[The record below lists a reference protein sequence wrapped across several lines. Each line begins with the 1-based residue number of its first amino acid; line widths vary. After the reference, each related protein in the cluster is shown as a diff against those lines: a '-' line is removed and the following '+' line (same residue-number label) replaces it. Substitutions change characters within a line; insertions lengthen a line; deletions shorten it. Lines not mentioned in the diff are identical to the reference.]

1 MTPTKKPIPKKSVR
15 RTTVSSTKKPS
26 VKRVK
31 PKAVATKKRVRHS
44 ASEPTVM
51 SAPSLKFYRRIAV
64 GFVCLVFAALLAVI
78 YVSTVEAT
86 IYVTSVHEDVQSA
99 FVVDVVEIPVKNS
112 EIAGRVLIGTVGKTG
127 TFTPTGEGA
136 TQVNGTA
143 TGVVTLYNELS
154 SAQPLVA
161 TTRLLTS
168 EGVLFRMKEGITVP
182 AGGSVEVEVYA
193 DQEGASGDI
202 GPSTFTIPGL
212 NATKQQFVYAK
223 STASMSGGV
232 ATISVISEE
241 EMQQAAEQLHVSLK
255 EDAMSMLRAEAG
267 EDLTGESFTTE
278 VVSEEYSIEPNTQA
292 DGYDVTVTIKV
303 VGVFY
308 DLQALQ
314 GIAVSQLYEQLGE
327 GREFLSMG
335 TDAMTIEVSRYQ
347 TDPEG
352 ANLHVVVAGKV
363 ITSRTSDALE
373 VSQFTGMLPSEVSDT
388 LLGEG
393 VATDVRVELE
403 PFFVRKTPRMADHIY
418 LEIE

>member
-1 MTPTKKPIPKKSVR
+1 
-15 RTTVSSTKKPS
+15 
-26 VKRVK
+26 
-31 PKAVATKKRVRHS
+31 
-44 ASEPTVM
+44 
-51 SAPSLKFYRRIAV
+51 
-64 GFVCLVFAALLAVI
+64 
-78 YVSTVEAT
+78 
-86 IYVTSVHEDVQSA
+86 
-99 FVVDVVEIPVKNS
+99 
-112 EIAGRVLIGTVGKTG
+112 
-127 TFTPTGEGA
+127 
-136 TQVNGTA
+136 
-143 TGVVTLYNELS
+143 
-154 SAQPLVA
+154 
-161 TTRLLTS
+161 
-168 EGVLFRMKEGITVP
+168 
-182 AGGSVEVEVYA
+182 
-193 DQEGASGDI
+193 
-202 GPSTFTIPGL
+202 
-212 NATKQQFVYAK
+212 
-223 STASMSGGV
+223 
-232 ATISVISEE
+232 
-241 EMQQAAEQLHVSLK
+241 LK